1 VSETAGASDAADAE
15 VAVELQPS
23 SAVPLRRN
31 SGFRMLWIGQVL
43 SDTGTNAAL
52 IAYPLLILALTH
64 SAVIAGVVGT
74 VRLVVQLVLGLPGGA
89 LSDRFDRD

>member
-43 SDTGTNAAL
+43 SDASNDT
-52 IAYPLLILALTH
+52 
-64 SAVIAGVVGT
+64 
-74 VRLVVQLVLGLPGGA
+74 
-89 LSDRFDRD
+89 